1 MSEKTIT
8 LKTSEGLLILMPE
21 KYARRC
27 ITLRNLLDDIDEAE
41 VGVIPVPI
49 SKFVLTKIIEFCTKY
64 EDDHIKELE
73 SKELESKELES
84 KELEW
89 RINPLEGWNKDFVSV
104 SHEILFEMIKGANY
118 IDLKQML
125 DICCKSIADQIKGQ
139 SPTEIKKIF
148 GIEGDFTQEEKQS
161 VIDENPWLEPNVSMD
176 TSIDTSIITPS
187 ESSGGSIGESIILP
201 PF

>member
-1 MSEKTIT
+1 
-8 LKTSEGLLILMPE
+8 
-21 KYARRC
+21 
-27 ITLRNLLDDIDEAE
+27 
-41 VGVIPVPI
+41 
-49 SKFVLTKIIEFCTKY
+49 
-64 EDDHIKELE
+64 
-73 SKELESKELES
+73 
-84 KELEW
+84 
-89 RINPLEGWNKDFVSV
+89 
-104 SHEILFEMIKGANY
+104 MIKGANY

>member
-64 EDDHIKELE
+64 EDDHI
-73 SKELESKELES
+73 KELESKELES

-161 VIDENPWLEPNVSMD
+161 VIDENPWLEPIVSMD

-187 ESSGGSIGESIILP
+187 ESGGGSIGESIILP